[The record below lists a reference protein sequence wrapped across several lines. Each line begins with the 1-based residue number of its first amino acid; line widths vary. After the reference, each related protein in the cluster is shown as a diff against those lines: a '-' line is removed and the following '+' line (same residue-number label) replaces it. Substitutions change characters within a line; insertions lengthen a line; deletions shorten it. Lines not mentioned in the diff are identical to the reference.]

1 MAVGFKVVDNGSGP
15 SILHCKL
22 AVSAGGALGHQP
34 LVAVLLDCAVLG
46 CVVVSSC
53 VGIHES
59 VRTSGKQWLSIG
71 LADLQHQPVQLCMA
85 AEHHAQHAIPV
96 QGNAVLVPKSC
107 KLWRRVPARSCWPLP
122 GGLFAVHCTCSPCC
136 WPALCCRFGWRHL
149 CRHHCPGFV
158 WPAPRR
164 SHCPVGHKSLQQGSQ
179 SACTVDSLTLSAD
192 QSSSTR
198 IDAGPKTPAQ
208 RRWNKL
214 SCSLG

>member
-1 MAVGFKVVDNGSGP
+1 MGFKVVDNGCGP
-15 SILHCKL
+15 SILHCRL
-22 AVSAGGALGHQP
+22 AVNAGRALGHQP

-85 AEHHAQHAIPV
+85 AEHHAQHAIRV

-122 GGLFAVHCTCSPCC
+122 GGLFAVPTLLLACAVL
-136 WPALCCRFGWRHL
+136 ALWL
-149 CRHHCPGFV
+149 EASV
-158 WPAPRR
+158 PAPLPWL
-164 SHCPVGHKSLQQGSQ
+164 CVA
-179 SACTVDSLTLSAD
+179 SASPEPLPW
-192 QSSSTR
+192 
-198 IDAGPKTPAQ
+198 GP
-208 RRWNKL
+208 
-214 SCSLG
+214 